1 MKKQIVLFIVAVAFI
16 LAITG
21 ASSAVTQVDTGSAQY
36 AVGHN
41 VTEQAL
47 ADTKLKLSQSD
58 KNLVITTASTAKLN
72 GKTTED
78 SVQAVVDSTKNLNG
92 KQQITHGSGN
102 LLTINDPNGALWFA
116 FVSDSTNG
124 LMVKKY
130 SVSKSG
136 TITSSSTVNI
146 GTTQSAAD
154 FKKAIAALGSNGFAI
169 ANIANLWKAGAPAD
183 LMALTFTNGNINQ
196 GTISNYA
203 STKSFALKYPTG
215 NNYIITTA
223 GGLDDDTAF
232 YGAFGMND
240 IVFSTRGPAGYTVF
254 INFNGASPN
263 RSGTLAMVKVNDLTS
278 QFGTV
283 TAGTLSEVK
292 FNLWLLNKLKNNQ
305 QDELFSVLAFKT
317 VNEENIQYLWY
328 DPSLGY
334 GHGIDENYINGLT
347 NIAGGWT
354 GVSTVIPITDYDGM
368 VALGQDAFNY
378 AFNNQ
383 HLFTIEDLANGRVAL
398 SVPPYYVNYQ
408 GTRSLVGFID
418 GVVRAANAALVNAG
432 LPNAHGFTIDNILS
446 IRNSWFWGMDNIQT
460 FFMFVDQ
467 ASVQDYAQHRGENL
481 AMNYLTIK
489 SVRSSY
495 AYDGDS
501 YVRTSTTITDISPA
515 LIKNGK
521 FLGQFIIPAPAGLT
535 YAWSAGASYEYLR
548 TIARV
553 GCICSTREY
562 DLSTILQGQFPL
574 GPNEFYILTVL
585 TNSGET
591 NRQISGRTTAW
602 GVSPGQGT
610 YYSVGQSADSA
621 YQLIVT
627 IWNSVTQTGRSMLIT
642 YDNTPIA
649 TAMEDDGY
657 TIYSQENDLF
667 WHLDHGW
674 VDEQDVI
681 ASSISAVVIHS
692 EMNQD
697 YLNVLNSAGLNPISY
712 MLNYVSP
719 TVTIDELPGL
729 NEDMIINLNTIPGA
743 TIYYTLD
750 GTTPTTQ
757 SPVYTGPIPISKT
770 TTLQYMAVQGDYFSP
785 VYKETYVINIPD
797 PIPTPDPTPDPTP
810 TPGPDP
816 TPIPSPIPDPGTVI
830 SDAIAGIT
838 GALVNI
844 ANVITEPP
852 STADAAP
859 NEIAPGIPNP
869 TDSDS
874 NSPIGIIIGA
884 IILAVVGLLVYLGR
898 DTIAAFFGRE

>member
-1 MKKQIVLFIVAVAFI
+1 MLFIVAVVFI

-21 ASSAVTQVDTGSAQY
+21 ASSAVTHVDTSSAQY

-41 VTEQAL
+41 VTDQAL
-47 ADTKLKLSQSD
+47 ADSKLKLSQSNQ
-58 KNLVITTASTAKLN
+58 NLVITTASTAKLN
-72 GKTTED
+72 NKTTEA

-92 KQQITHGSGN
+92 KRQITHGSGN
-102 LLTINDPNGALWFA
+102 LLTVNDPNGPLWFA
-116 FVSDSTNG
+116 FVSDSASG

-136 TITSSSTVNI
+136 TITSSATVNI

-183 LMALTFTNGNINQ
+183 LMAMTFTNGNINQ

-232 YGAFGMND
+232 YGAFQMND
-240 IVFSTRGPAGYTVF
+240 IVFSTHGPAGYTVF

-263 RSGTLAMVKVNDLTS
+263 RSGKLAMVKVNDLIS
-278 QFGTV
+278 QFGAV

-292 FNLWLLNKLKNNQ
+292 FNLWLLNKLQNNQ
-305 QDELFSVLAFKT
+305 QDELFNVLAFKT
-317 VNEENIQYLWY
+317 VDEENIQYLWY
-328 DPSLGY
+328 DPDLGY
-334 GHGIDENYINGLT
+334 GHGIDEGYIYGLT
-347 NIAGGWT
+347 DVAGGWT

-368 VALGQDAFNY
+368 FDLGQDAFNY
-378 AFNNQ
+378 AFNSQ
-383 HLFTIEDLANGRVAL
+383 HLFTIDDLANGRVAL
-398 SVPPYYVNYQ
+398 SVAPYYVNYL

-432 LPNAHGFTIDNILS
+432 LPDAHGFTIDNILS
-446 IRNSWFWGMDNIQT
+446 IRNSWFWGSSIQS
-460 FFMFVDQ
+460 FFMKVDA
-467 ASVQDYAQHRGENL
+467 ASIQDYAQHRGENL
-481 AMNYLTIK
+481 AMNYLIIN
-489 SVRSSY
+489 SVRSTY
-495 AYDGDS
+495 TYDGVS
-501 YVRTSTTITDISPA
+501 YDVTRTSSDISPK
-515 LIKNGK
+515 LIQNGN
-521 FLGQFIIPAPAGLT
+521 FLGNFIIPAPAGLT

-585 TNSGET
+585 TNLGET

-627 IWNSVTQTGRSMLIT
+627 IWNSVTQTGRSMLIA
-642 YDNTPIA
+642 YDGTPIS
-649 TAMEDDGY
+649 TAMENDGY
-657 TIYSQENDLF
+657 TIYRQENDLF

-681 ASSISAVVIHS
+681 ESSISAVVIHS
-692 EMNQD
+692 DMNQD
-697 YLNVLNSAGLNPISY
+697 YLNVLNSAGLDPISY

-729 NEDMIINLNTIPGA
+729 NEDMIINLNTISGA

-770 TTLQYMAVQGDYFSP
+770 TTLQYMVVQGAYFSP
-785 VYKETYVINIPD
+785 VYRETYVINIPD
-797 PIPTPDPTPDPTP
+797 PTPTPDPTPDPGP
-810 TPGPDP
+810 TPDP
-816 TPIPSPIPDPGTVI
+816 TPTPSPIPDPGTVI
-830 SDAIAGIT
+830 SDAITGIT

-844 ANVITEPP
+844 ANAITESP
-852 STADAAP
+852 STTDAAP

-869 TDSDS
+869 TNSDA
-874 NSPIGIIIGA
+874 NSPIGIIVGV
-884 IILAVVGLLVYLGR
+884 IILAVVGLLAYLGR
-898 DTIAAFFGRE
+898 DTIIAFFGRE